1 MRFSNFPSG
10 TNPNPGHQKEQDGA
24 NNHKKEPLDMD
35 QNNNKGDPL
44 DTKQNNNKG
53 EPLEVAEGLMEAL
66 CHIQTKIV
74 RYLDQNDLKNC
85 RLVSRTWCLSMD
97 TWIWANILRYVR
109 AFCYISRLM
118 ASEVLYRYVTLLGRV
133 VTQILGYTKYTDKH
147 KISLPFA

>member
-1 MRFSNFPSG
+1 MRFSDFPAG
-10 TNPNPGHQKEQDGA
+10 TDPNPGHQKEQDGA

-109 AFCYISRLM
+109 AFCYYYRKSRTKLTESNRHVKLPYK
-118 ASEVLYRYVTLLGRV
+118 AIGFYYWS
-133 VTQILGYTKYTDKH
+133 QIIHTIAQNIK
-147 KISLPFA
+147 